1 MLKSMSKPKR
11 LWMGAGFIMAV
22 VSFTLWGYF
31 WYAVLLDDIW
41 QTLIARSEEELL
53 GLAAARGFMQTVM
66 SYLISALQAAG
77 LLLILKMTRAHSFL
91 AHQAVAAI
99 LSAFIA
105 LPVLGNS
112 VLFAGTPAL
121 LWVLDLAHFMLGY
134 AGMAT
139 VFFIFEH
146 LGRRR
151 EPGAANTPARA

>member
-66 SYLISALQAAG
+66 SYLGKLSTVCRHAGFALGAG
-77 LLLILKMTRAHSFL
+77 FSSFHARL
-91 AHQAVAAI
+91 CGH
-99 LSAFIA
+99 
-105 LPVLGNS
+105 GNC
-112 VLFAGTPAL
+112 
-121 LWVLDLAHFMLGY
+121 
-134 AGMAT
+134 
-139 VFFIFEH
+139 VFH
-146 LGRRR
+146 L
-151 EPGAANTPARA
+151 